1 MCKQIQHMNISV
13 AEAVWFLIV
22 VWGLLNSVGKQTDP
36 DAGHYRLTSQ
46 QNVALYLGKYKV
58 WNLH

>member
-1 MCKQIQHMNISV
+1 MNISV